1 MNNLLNYNLIGIGE
15 FSHGIMESWVF
26 RFNLLKYAMKN
37 SNKNIIIFNEMS
49 IWQADN
55 IMNNTIWSIKDKKYL
70 VFLLV
75 C

>member
-1 MNNLLNYNLIGIGE
+1 MKCLLNYNLIGIGE

-55 IMNNTIWSIKDKKYL
+55 IMNNTIWS
-70 VFLLV
+70 
-75 C
+75 

>member
-15 FSHGIMESWVF
+15 FSHGIIESWHF

-37 SNKNIIIFNEMS
+37 SNKNIIVFNEML

-55 IMNNTIWSIKDKKYL
+55 IMNNTIWSIKDNK
-70 VFLLV
+70 LLNQFH
-75 C
+75 

>member
-15 FSHGIMESWVF
+15 FSHGIIESWHF

-55 IMNNTIWSIKDKKYL
+55 IMNNTIWSIKDNK
-70 VFLLV
+70 LLNQFH
-75 C
+75 